1 MFANLLEVSE
11 AVRACDKCK
20 YCRTRTNTV
29 FGEGNLHAR
38 LMFIGEGPGKVEDE
52 TGRPFVGPAGQLLD
66 KMIAAIGMK
75 REDVYICNVVK
86 CRPPGNAV
94 PLPECAQACLPY
106 LRMQVRCIAPE
117 VIVCLGKTAVTHIL
131 HDTGSMIRLHGRVFE
146 KGRFK
151 IVPTYHPSALLR
163 DESKK
168 RLAWEDF
175 KVIRALLEEHEENN
189 DAE

>member
-1 MFANLLEVSE
+1 MFANLLEVYE

-117 VIVCLGKTAVTHIL
+117 
-131 HDTGSMIRLHGRVFE
+131 E
-146 KGRFK
+146 

>member
-1 MFANLLEVSE
+1 MFSNLLEVYN
-11 AVRACDKCK
+11 AVAECQGCK
-20 YCRTRTNTV
+20 YANTRMNTV
-29 FGEGNLHAR
+29 FGEGNLRAR

-94 PLPECAQACLPY
+94 PEAECADACLPY

-117 VIVCLGKTAVTHIL
+117 VIVLLGKTAVTHVL
-131 HDTGSMIRLHGRVFE
+131 KDTSSMIRIHGRVYD

-168 RLAWEDF
+168 RLAWNDF
-175 KVIRALLEEHEENN
+175 KVVRALLEDKNET
-189 DAE
+189 